1 MDEKIEKEIER
12 VKKLSLNEK
21 LDLGSIIPARNP
33 ERIFTLPTGKIKK
46 GKPLSEILIAER
58 RSARF

>member
-1 MDEKIEKEIER
+1 MDEEIKKELER
-12 VKKLSLNEK
+12 IRNLSFNEMVAKKL
-21 LDLGSIIPARNP
+21 IIPARNP
-33 ERIFTLPTGKIKK
+33 DRIFTLPKGKIEK

>member
-1 MDEKIEKEIER
+1 MDEEIEKELER
-12 VKKLSLNEK
+12 LKNLSFDGK
-21 LDLGSIIPARNP
+21 LDLGVIIPARNP
-33 ERIFTLPTGKIKK
+33 DRIFTLPKGKIKK